1 MIYTENYKIIGCS
14 IYNYTD
20 NMKLYFFWLT
30 SLNSGTTKMLFV
42 DKTRFLKFTLLDEYD
57 YSDHDELS
65 LKCVSCDN
73 IKCTRHKLIQN
84 NNHNFIFS
92 FEYID
97 DHNIPKEFS
106 SPDCRT
112 LFFGCITRSEH
123 AFAADQR
130 TPVLIAGISKQ
141 GLICKILPDDSDND
155 FSVDE
160 SIKLSICSRNFLNTE
175 ECTQCTDELSKQTIG
190 ILEASISWKID
201 NYIGINIQLDTKISG
216 FIDVVHNLV

>member
-42 DKTRFLKFTLLDEYD
+42 DKTRFLKFTLLDEDDFYG
-57 YSDHDELS
+57 HDELS

-73 IKCTRHKLIQN
+73 MKCMRHKLLQN

-97 DHNIPKEFS
+97 EHLPPKEHK
-106 SPDCRT
+106 SPECKT
-112 LFFGCITRSEH
+112 LFFGCIFREKNDFS
-123 AFAADQR
+123 ANKKI
-130 TPVLIAGISKQ
+130 PVLITKISQQ
-141 GLICKILPDDSDND
+141 GLICKILSNDYDNELQI
-155 FSVDE
+155 DE
-160 SIKLSICSRNFLNTE
+160 SIKIAICSRNFLNIS
-175 ECTQCTDELSKQTIG
+175 ECTQCTDELTKKNLG
-190 ILEASISWKID
+190 ILEGSVSWKID